1 MNYKKVFTLITS
13 LCVLP
18 FGSVQASTQ
27 CTFWGEFKTQ
37 ANTHMI
43 TLNKPSENQLVLS
56 GNLLYRPLLKDKKH
70 YWLGLQMVNPKV
82 LLDKKPISA
91 ELYGVPFAVKINRQ
105 TKAIVEHHF
114 AGKLKPTD
122 EQKLLAIYQS
132 LHIEHI
138 HKRDITAPLTLT
150 ETDNLGQYKV
160 QYQSNP
166 DNSLTRQKLKY
177 LNAKQDANLLD
188 FATPKLHV
196 DEFKLQLDHC
206 GLKQLTGQN
215 HTEVKTKSGD
225 IKISVEQNIQFSLNP
240 APIPSA
246 ALLLSLDVNPLK
258 WPQLSAKVLYPRPP
272 AQPLKDAQTF
282 ISTLRAQDLAK
293 LSSEALA
300 QLLYD
305 NEQYLGALKELIKS
319 NSLSDKAMGR
329 LLLMI
334 GKNDS
339 PNAHQL
345 LVDVYLDN
353 EIQGKQRFRSLM
365 GLKYAEQPLDP
376 KLVDLVLESASQ
388 TSTGEQRRLNNS
400 AMMVLGVIAKNQ
412 AGSEFATYMGE
423 RLVEQLKQTSQTS
436 RQVSILAALGNS
448 GNAEQQDQIAPFL
461 TASEPKLRQQAADSL
476 GKMPNEKS
484 LKYITEQLGVE
495 SDKDTKASLLRAMG
509 NNELD
514 NQQINGLF
522 SYSQSQPREIR
533 LASIQAL
540 AAQAKTD
547 PDLKPRLKTL
557 IKGEKDQQVL
567 RALMQAVY
575 SN

>member
-1 MNYKKVFTLITS
+1 
-13 LCVLP
+13 
-18 FGSVQASTQ
+18 
-27 CTFWGEFKTQ
+27 
-37 ANTHMI
+37 
-43 TLNKPSENQLVLS
+43 
-56 GNLLYRPLLKDKKH
+56 
-70 YWLGLQMVNPKV
+70 
-82 LLDKKPISA
+82 
-91 ELYGVPFAVKINRQ
+91 
-105 TKAIVEHHF
+105 
-114 AGKLKPTD
+114 
-122 EQKLLAIYQS
+122 
-132 LHIEHI
+132 
-138 HKRDITAPLTLT
+138 
-150 ETDNLGQYKV
+150 
-160 QYQSNP
+160 
-166 DNSLTRQKLKY
+166 KLKY

-188 FATPKLHV
+188 FATPKLHT

-272 AQPLKDAQTF
+272 AKPLKDAQTF
-282 ISTLRAQDLAK
+282 IATLRAQDLAK

-305 NEQYLGALKELIKS
+305 NEQCLGALKELIKS

-339 PNAHQL
+339 PNAHQI

-388 TSTGEQRRLNNS
+388 TSTGEQRRLSNS

-495 SDKDTKASLLRAMG
+495 TDKDTKASLLRAMG

-540 AAQAKTD
+540 AAQTKTD